1 MRRTSRIEAKN
12 VFVTH
17 RFYPS
22 SVRFEGDIPH
32 GKSTRQIAVDVPPEL
47 ILKIAD
53 ALRATTGACAGDLR
67 DGIGHA
73 IWHVHHP
80 EHVMPCLDHSKV
92 IDLDALPAGSAG
104 DDAGDG
110 E

>member
-1 MRRTSRIEAKN
+1 MRRTVRVEAKN
-12 VFVTH
+12 VRVAH

-22 SVRFEGDIPH
+22 RVRFEGDIPH
-32 GKSTRQIAVDVPPEL
+32 GTSTRQIAVDVPPEL

-80 EHVMPCLDHSKV
+80 EHVMPCIDSNKV
-92 IDLDALPAGSAG
+92 IDLGALPAAPG
-104 DDAGDG
+104 DDD